1 MGTDGRARADRLRE
15 ALMRGAKGTII
26 YCEAAGR
33 RSSCAVMHG
42 IQMAVRVFQK
52 EVG

>member
-1 MGTDGRARADRLRE
+1 
-15 ALMRGAKGTII
+15 MRGAKGAIS

-33 RSSCAVMHG
+33 GSSCAVMHG
-42 IQMAVRVFQK
+42 IQMAVWVFQK